1 MSKYFAK
8 LKPPKGL
15 TVPPLLA
22 RFAKWVA
29 TQKHGTFGTFELMT
43 SKAPGDLRDAWCFL
57 SLPDGS
63 LLALVSTV
71 TPQPVVLF
79 DSESD
84 VLKVVAPSLEAF
96 LLKLGAGKTRLN
108 DLDEGDEREALRA
121 WLVKEKVKAP
131 KPAKFSV
138 KAYQRDAAPAPVES
152 EGVKKLAPLPRG
164 LVSLL
169 GMSVTD
175 AKLPAALKKLKLPT
189 KPLKAGGAL
198 KDKKRGITVRIG
210 RNGVISEVHLG
221 ENYDGPLAFKLP
233 SGVNDFTAK
242 KFLGKPTG
250 ELKKKDGGPVWEKV
264 LDAGRGISFERSR
277 GHFDWWSEHRFFI
290 KKVK

>member
-1 MSKYFAK
+1 MSKYFAR

-22 RFAKWVA
+22 RFARWVA
-29 TQKHGTFGTFELMT
+29 TQKYGNFGSFELMT
-43 SKAPGDLRDAWCFL
+43 SEVPGELSDAWCFL
-57 SLPDGS
+57 SLPEGS

-71 TPQPVVLF
+71 TPRPVVLF

-96 LLKLGAGKTRLN
+96 LLALGAGKTRLD
-108 DLDEGDEREALRA
+108 DLDEGDEREALRE
-121 WLVKEKVKAP
+121 WLAKEKVKAP
-131 KPAKFSV
+131 KPAKFNV

-164 LVSLL
+164 LVALL
-169 GMSVTD
+169 GRPVTD
-175 AKLPAALKKLKLPT
+175 PKLSAELKKLKLPT
-189 KPLKAGGAL
+189 RPLKAGGAL
-198 KDKKRGITVRIG
+198 KDKKRGITVHIG

-221 ENYDGPLAFKLP
+221 EKYDGPLAFKLP
-233 SGVNDFTAK
+233 QGVNDFTAK

-250 ELKKKDGGPVWEKV
+250 VLKKKDGGSVWEKV
-264 LDAGRGISFERSR
+264 LDAGRGIYFSRSR

-290 KKVK
+290 KKKK

>member
-1 MSKYFAK
+1 MSKYYAK

-15 TVPPLLA
+15 TAPPLLT
-22 RFAKWVA
+22 RFARWVA
-29 TQKHGTFGTFELMT
+29 KQEAGDFGAFELAT
-43 SKAPGDLRDAWCFL
+43 SKVPGDLRDAWCFL
-57 SLPDGS
+57 ALPEGS

-96 LLKLGAGKTRLN
+96 LLALGAGKTRLS
-108 DLDEGDEREALRA
+108 DLDEGDEREALRE
-121 WLVKEKVKAP
+121 WLAKEKVKAP
-131 KPAKFSV
+131 KPAKFNV

-169 GMSVTD
+169 GRSVKD
-175 AKLPAALKKLKLPT
+175 EKLPAALKKLKLPT

-198 KDKKRGITVRIG
+198 KDKKRGITVHIG
-210 RNGVISEVHLG
+210 RGGVISEVHLG
-221 ENYDGPLAFKLP
+221 EKYDGPLAFKLP
-233 SGVNDFTAK
+233 QGVNDFTAK

-250 ELKKKDGGPVWEKV
+250 VLKKKDGGPVWEKV
-264 LDAGRGISFERSR
+264 LDAERGIYFSRSR
-277 GHFDWWSEHRFFI
+277 GHFDWWSEHRFFL
-290 KKVK
+290 KK